1 MFHEAHKCPSF
12 VWLKA
17 QTDILRVQSEEC
29 RMQSEKRTAETAK
42 GPQIAQI
49 ARINAEGGLA
59 EKRQR
64 QGKPREPND
73 RNKPAACRGMKRRNP
88 QSGWR
93 PAGDGQALKL
103 PLTAEHAE
111 NAEGDLGEKRTTA
124 TTAGSRGDAEN
135 AEGDLGE
142 KRTTVT
148 TAGSRGD
155 AENAE
160 EGLGEKR
167 TTATTAASRKDA
179 ERGLGE
185 KRQRQALNFEPST
198 LNCRRLPLTAVDRL
212 R

>member
-1 MFHEAHKCPSF
+1 MFHRAHSRPSV

-49 ARINAEGGLA
+49 VRINAEGGLA

-73 RNKPAACRGMKRRNP
+73 RNTPAACRGMKRRNP

-111 NAEGDLGEKRTTA
+111 NAEGDLGEKRQQQQRQAHAETRRTRRKDWA
-124 TTAGSRGDAEN
+124 KNGQRRQRQSVVQPEGLRRKSLGQRPRLRGRHAPS
-135 AEGDLGE
+135 LF
-142 KRTTVT
+142 VQP
-148 TAGSRGD
+148 
-155 AENAE
+155 
-160 EGLGEKR
+160 EGLGR
-167 TTATTAASRKDA
+167 
-179 ERGLGE
+179 
-185 KRQRQALNFEPST
+185 
-198 LNCRRLPLTAVDRL
+198 DRPG
-212 R
+212 

>member
-1 MFHEAHKCPSF
+1 
-12 VWLKA
+12 
-17 QTDILRVQSEEC
+17 
-29 RMQSEKRTAETAK
+29 MQSEKRTAETAK

-135 AEGDLGE
+135 AERGLGE

-148 TAGSRGD
+148 TA
-155 AENAE
+155 
-160 EGLGEKR
+160 
-167 TTATTAASRKDA
+167 ASRKDA
-179 ERGLGE
+179 EKGLGE

>member
-1 MFHEAHKCPSF
+1 
-12 VWLKA
+12 
-17 QTDILRVQSEEC
+17 
-29 RMQSEKRTAETAK
+29 MQSEKRTAETAK

-49 ARINAEGGLA
+49 VRINAEGGLA

-88 QSGWR
+88 QSRWR
-93 PAGDGQALKL
+93 PAGGGQALKL

-111 NAEGDLGEKRTTA
+111 NAEGDLGEKRQQQQRQA
-124 TTAGSRGDAEN
+124 HAEN

-142 KRTTVT
+142 KRTTAT

-179 ERGLGE
+179 E
-185 KRQRQALNFEPST
+185 T
-198 LNCRRLPLTAVDRL
+198 RRKDWARNNNGRL
-212 R
+212 